1 MNTGDVWSSPGA
13 FGHIEPFPK
22 IPGETR
28 AEREHQGSGYYPAFT
43 GVIRTK
49 RNALEREN
57 SLSQLSQDLQY
68 SSFPREWTVEPR
80 EPANR

>member
-1 MNTGDVWSSPGA
+1 MAAVINTGDVWSSPGA
-13 FGHIEPFPK
+13 FGHIKPFPK

-28 AEREHQGSGYYPAFT
+28 AEREHQGSGPLGRYPAFT

-57 SLSQLSQDLQY
+57 SLTQLSQDLQ
-68 SSFPREWTVEPR
+68 
-80 EPANR
+80 